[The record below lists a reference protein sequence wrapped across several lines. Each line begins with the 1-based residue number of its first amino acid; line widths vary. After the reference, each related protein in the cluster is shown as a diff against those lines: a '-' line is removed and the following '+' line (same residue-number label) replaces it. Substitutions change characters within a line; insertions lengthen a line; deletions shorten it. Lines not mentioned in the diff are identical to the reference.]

1 MGNILAGAIHNIEV
15 ASIFAFSRVCFN
27 QRSILKTHPMFLL
40 SIRIGVPCEQDW
52 PACTMHQSSLRLIV
66 SAQVSRQRPLRSL
79 GAQQGRESL
88 CSDRPAMYVSQSL
101 CLQAAAGPVIRTTNA
116 CISLPKIPMPE
127 KVPAGLAIRVDLR
140 GRWGRQGAIRTA
152 GKGQIPRLFFHQ
164 QN

>member
-1 MGNILAGAIHNIEV
+1 MGNILAEAIHNIKV
-15 ASIFAFSRVCFN
+15 ASISACSRMWVN
-27 QRSILKTHPMFLL
+27 LRSILKTHPMFVL

-52 PACTMHQSSLRLIV
+52 PACTMHQSSPRLIV

-79 GAQQGRESL
+79 GAQQGRESH
-88 CSDRPAMYVSQSL
+88 CSDRLAMYVSQGL
-101 CLQAAAGPVIRTTNA
+101 RVQAAAGPVIRTTNA

-152 GKGQIPRLFFHQ
+152 GRWQIPRLFFHQ